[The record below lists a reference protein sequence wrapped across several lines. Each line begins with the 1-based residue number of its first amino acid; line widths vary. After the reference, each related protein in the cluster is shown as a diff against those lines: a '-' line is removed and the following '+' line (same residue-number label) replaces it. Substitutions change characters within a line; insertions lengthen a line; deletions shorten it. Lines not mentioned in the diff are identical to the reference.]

1 MPPAGELF
9 WGESAPYLTEVR
21 MPPES
26 RWPRGLV
33 IAGLAAIALGTLD
46 PLEGSVVILGG
57 IALVTLGAFLAHS
70 PLRSRMYTA
79 LALAVIGVGA
89 LWGLSAVG
97 GIGGNSGRSMWWAV
111 TMLPFPVAW
120 VLGIAG
126 AIQLLRRKPA
136 SA

>member
-1 MPPAGELF
+1 MH
-9 WGESAPYLTEVR
+9 
-21 MPPES
+21 PES

-70 PLRSRMYTA
+70 PLRSRMYMA

-111 TMLPFPVAW
+111 TMLPYPVAW
-120 VLGIAG
+120 VLAIAG
-126 AIQLLRRKPA
+126 AIQSLRRKPG
-136 SA
+136 SG

>member
-1 MPPAGELF
+1 MQ
-9 WGESAPYLTEVR
+9 
-21 MPPES
+21 PES
-26 RWPRGLV
+26 SWPRGLV

-57 IALVTLGAFLAHS
+57 IALVTIGAFLAHS
-70 PLRSRMYTA
+70 PLRSRMYTV

-89 LWGLSAVG
+89 LWGVSAMG
-97 GIGGNSGRSMWWAV
+97 GIGGKSGRSMWWAV
-111 TMLPFPVAW
+111 TMLPYPVAW